1 MKKSIFIVASI
12 LFLFSSCASILTG
25 SKRSVL
31 FESNPSGASIYVNG
45 MEMGKTPAS
54 IKVEADDRVD
64 FKLENYRERVV
75 VMDSDFNLVA
85 IINGFSLIGWG
96 IDALTGSLKRV
107 NTKYV
112 KVDLEESTGSVALLD
127 HAVKKGSI
135 IVLHCNS
142 KSHHKVCKNLP
153 DVLEELLKREYE
165 FCSTW

>member
-135 IVLHCNS
+135 IDV
-142 KSHHKVCKNLP
+142 KVDTDDKLI
-153 DVLEELLKREYE
+153 ETTIIIK
-165 FCSTW
+165 